1 MDKKKEKQ
9 MDLVPPSKIQQRDI
23 AKERERVEFVR
34 EQKKELKRK
43 NKRAVEEERSKRI
56 EKANEEESILFHKI
70 FDYIKSNQDKTT
82 LPNFKVIRHDEPI
95 KKENGFIHLSISNP
109 IFPKTKDEENI
120 SESEKEIARTYL
132 HLDKKVSLTMDCLAL
147 YWFRLSYDL
156 DFMEG
161 FMGTGMGFTRLIGGI
176 KQETVKT
183 WKYKMTPRSQKEL
196 DLDNSWGG
204 VGVSQF
210 WEDSSYSYHYFDN
223 HKIEF
228 NINQIDYT
236 WHYPWYFTIFDE
248 FIEEAGKNL
257 WKDFIERN
265 LEW

>member
-109 IFPKTKDEENI
+109 IFPKTEDE
-120 SESEKEIARTYL
+120 
-132 HLDKKVSLTMDCLAL
+132 
-147 YWFRLSYDL
+147 
-156 DFMEG
+156 
-161 FMGTGMGFTRLIGGI
+161 
-176 KQETVKT
+176 
-183 WKYKMTPRSQKEL
+183 
-196 DLDNSWGG
+196 
-204 VGVSQF
+204 
-210 WEDSSYSYHYFDN
+210 
-223 HKIEF
+223 
-228 NINQIDYT
+228 
-236 WHYPWYFTIFDE
+236 
-248 FIEEAGKNL
+248 KNL
-257 WKDFIERN
+257 SDNAGVDLENPTKDLGNVTKDTDPGNVTKDKE
-265 LEW
+265 